1 MLIRVVFSGAEIAA
15 DIYFLYYVILKC
27 LHFSIISM
35 CYYCNQ
41 KLKSKSRVER
51 IKKKIFDYIKGETT
65 YWYILN
71 KNGNQSKFPSQENGE
86 IDDGIII

>member
-51 IKKKIFDYIKGETT
+51 IKKKFFDYIKGETT
-65 YWYILN
+65 Y
-71 KNGNQSKFPSQENGE
+71 
-86 IDDGIII
+86 